1 MSKKSIVLI
10 VVAFLVGIAL
20 AGVITFLVMEKKSA
34 DLSLNY
40 LKQIDSIKSAVRSDS
55 LGIDVTEEIDS
66 VYEDSVYEDCED
78 GGEEYVYEDSK
89 QEFFYKPV
97 YEIEHYDDSVAYKI
111 ENDIIICDE
120 QKKNIP
126 YDDEKTYIYND
137 AIEEIVWA
145 CELCHQMHS
154 TSGLDFDRIKDERT
168 KKYIIKNLTAIV
180 RNLPLDENYPS
191 YVREAVNRIY
201 YNERNWVDKIKFHEQ
216 KYGKIYYSSYV
227 NNHRRGIVILRK
239 DEKTMASRYFWF

>member
-66 VYEDSVYEDCED
+66 VYEDSVYEDCKD

-97 YEIEHYDDSVAYKI
+97 YKIEHYDDSIAY
-111 ENDIIICDE
+111 ELEGSSIIICDE
-120 QKKNIP
+120 QGKDIL

-145 CELCHQMHS
+145 CELCNQLYNQ
-154 TSGLDFDRIKDERT
+154 TYRLYGFDIDERS

-201 YNERNWVDKIKFHEQ
+201 YNERNWVDKIKLHEQ
-216 KYGKIYYSSYV
+216 KYGIIYYSSYV
-227 NNHRRGIVILRK
+227 NNHRQGIAILRK
-239 DEKTMASRYFWF
+239 EGKTMARKNYK